1 MGHYSRCSL
10 LAHKLESMGY
20 EVALH
25 CYEDNGA
32 MGDSSGGDFGAVEVG
47 VAESSPESSAWY
59 AGENLEGYL
68 EGIDWVII
76 DSYQAPYEVYARAL
90 ARVRGVIVIDDIARM
105 VFPKGCIIL
114 NGGVDTARLYVGQ
127 ECRVYAGVEFMICDE
142 RFSEVARAGHRLGYR
157 LGEGEVG
164 QNQGVKSER
173 RQVEHLLLCF
183 GGSDAGDLS
192 YRAYRELE
200 EILCEVGVRCVSV
213 IVGGFYAGRFSH
225 EVETRLPCVVY
236 RDMSAKE
243 VAEVF
248 ARSDLAISA
257 GGRML
262 NELLLSQ
269 VPTLALPIAPNQEH
283 QVACYAKMGALLPSR
298 LENLRKDFTRALEF
312 VPDFA
317 LREQFGIKL
326 ESTLKEILC

>member
-10 LAHKLESMGY
+10 LARKLVSMGY

-25 CYEDNGA
+25 CYEDSGSA
-32 MGDSSGGDFGAVEVG
+32 RDSD
-47 VAESSPESSAWY
+47 PESAPWY

-105 VFPKGCIIL
+105 VFPSGCIIL

-142 RFSEVARAGHRLGYR
+142 RFSEMARAGHRLGA
-157 LGEGEVG
+157 GEAG
-164 QNQGVKSER
+164 QNQGAISER

-200 EILCEVGVRCVSV
+200 EILCELGVRCVSV
-213 IVGGFYAGRFSH
+213 IVGGFYAGRFSY

-236 RDMSAKE
+236 RDISAEE
-243 VAEVF
+243 VSEVF

-298 LENLRKDFTRALEF
+298 LENLRKDFTRALDF

>member
-10 LAHKLESMGY
+10 LARKLVSMGY

-47 VAESSPESSAWY
+47 VAESSPKSAPWY
-59 AGENLEGYL
+59 VGENLEGYL

-114 NGGVDTARLYVGQ
+114 NGGVDTARLYMGQ

-142 RFSEVARAGHRLGYR
+142 RFSEVARAGHRLGA
-157 LGEGEVG
+157 GEAG
-164 QNQGVKSER
+164 QNQGAISER

-183 GGSDAGDLS
+183 GGSDAEDLS

-200 EILCEVGVRCVSV
+200 EILCELGVRCVSV

-236 RDMSAKE
+236 RDIGAKE

-269 VPTLALPIAPNQEH
+269 VPTLALPIALNQEH
-283 QVACYAKMGALLPSR
+283 QVACYAKIGALLPSR
-298 LENLRKDFTRALEF
+298 LENLREDFARALDF

>member
-10 LAHKLESMGY
+10 LACKLVSMGY

-25 CYEDNGA
+25 CYEDNGGA
-32 MGDSSGGDFGAVEVG
+32 GDSSGGDFGAVEVG
-47 VAESSPESSAWY
+47 VAESSAWY

-90 ARVRGVIVIDDIARM
+90 TRVRGVIVIDDIARM
-105 VFPKGCIIL
+105 VFPRGCVIL
-114 NGGVDTARLYVGQ
+114 NGGVDTAGLYGGQ

-142 RFSEVARAGHRLGYR
+142 RFSEVARGRRSEARERHCADV
-157 LGEGEVG
+157 GEKKPNQKAVG
-164 QNQGVKSER
+164 

-192 YRAYRELE
+192 YRVYRELE

-225 EVETRLPCVVY
+225 EVETKLPCVVY

-298 LENLRKDFTRALEF
+298 LENLRKDFARALDF